1 MSLNKKICIIN
12 PNTTTSMTEVID
24 NAAKKY
30 AGLDTEIISTQPKNG
45 PESIEGY
52 YDEAFC
58 IPGLI
63 EEIKDNIDADGYIIA
78 CFDDTGLDAIRS
90 ITDKPVIGIGE
101 AAYHVAS
108 LVSENFSVITTLTR
122 SINPLKHNLKKYGLF
137 EKCVSVTAIEV
148 PVLDL
153 EEISEDNL
161 DKLNKGIEKTIL
173 EDNSEAIILGCAGM
187 SNLAKDLELSHG
199 LPVIEGVSSAVVLIE
214 GLINL
219 QIKTSKI
226 GSYALPRDKNYAG
239 YLSKFRPQ
247 R

>member
-1 MSLNKKICIIN
+1 MKRKICIIN
-12 PNTTTSMTEVID
+12 PNTTKAMTHKID
-24 NAAKKY
+24 LTAKNF
-30 AGLDTEIISTQPKNG
+30 ANVDTEIISVEPNIG

-58 IPGLI
+58 IPGLV
-63 EEIKDNIDADGYIIA
+63 EEINNNINADGYIIA
-78 CFDDTGLDAIRS
+78 CFDDTGLDAVRS

-108 LVSENFSVITTLTR
+108 IVSGNFSVITTLSR

-137 EKCVSVTAIEV
+137 EKCVSISAIEV

-153 EEISEDNL
+153 EEISNDNL

-187 SNLAKDLELSHG
+187 SNLAKDLELNHG

-226 GSYALPRDKNYAG
+226 GSYALPREKQYTG
-239 YLSKFRPQ
+239 FLSKFRPQ

>member
-1 MSLNKKICIIN
+1 MKRKICIIN
-12 PNTTTSMTEVID
+12 PNTTKAMTHKID
-24 NAAKKY
+24 LTAKNF
-30 AGLDTEIISTQPKNG
+30 ANVDTEIISVEPNIG

-63 EEIKDNIDADGYIIA
+63 EEINNNINADGYIIA
-78 CFDDTGLDAIRS
+78 CFDDTGLDAVRS

-108 LVSENFSVITTLTR
+108 FVSGNFSVITTLSR
-122 SINPLKHNLKKYGLF
+122 SINPLKHNLRKYGLF
-137 EKCVSVTAIEV
+137 EKCVSISAIEV

-153 EEISEDNL
+153 EEISNDNL

-187 SNLAKDLELSHG
+187 SNLAKDLELNHG

-226 GSYALPRDKNYAG
+226 GSYALPREKQYTG
-239 YLSKFRPQ
+239 FLSKFRPQ

>member
-1 MSLNKKICIIN
+1 MKRKICIIN
-12 PNTTTSMTEVID
+12 PNTTKAMTHKID
-24 NAAKKY
+24 LTAKNF
-30 AGLDTEIISTQPKNG
+30 ANVDTEIISVEPNIG

-63 EEIKDNIDADGYIIA
+63 EEINNNINADGYIIA
-78 CFDDTGLDAIRS
+78 CFDDTGLDAVRS

-108 LVSENFSVITTLTR
+108 IVSGNFSVITTLSR

-137 EKCVSVTAIEV
+137 EKCVSISAIEV
-148 PVLDL
+148 PVLDP
-153 EEISEDNL
+153 EEISNDNL

-187 SNLAKDLELSHG
+187 SNLAKDLELNHG

-226 GSYALPRDKNYAG
+226 GSYALPREKQYTG
-239 YLSKFRPQ
+239 FLSKFRPQ

>member
-1 MSLNKKICIIN
+1 MKRKICIIN
-12 PNTTTSMTEVID
+12 PNTTKAMTHKID
-24 NAAKKY
+24 LTAKNF
-30 AGLDTEIISTQPKNG
+30 ANVDTEIISVEPNIG

-63 EEIKDNIDADGYIIA
+63 EEINNNINADGYIIA
-78 CFDDTGLDAIRS
+78 CFDDTGLDAVRS

-108 LVSENFSVITTLTR
+108 IVSGNFSVITTLSR

-137 EKCVSVTAIEV
+137 EKCVSISAIEV

-153 EEISEDNL
+153 EEISNDNL

-226 GSYALPRDKNYAG
+226 GSYALPREKQYTG
-239 YLSKFRPQ
+239 FLSKFRPQ

>member
-1 MSLNKKICIIN
+1 MKRKICIIN
-12 PNTTTSMTEVID
+12 PNTTKAMTHKID
-24 NAAKKY
+24 LTAKNF
-30 AGLDTEIISTQPKNG
+30 ANVDTEIISVEPNIG

-63 EEIKDNIDADGYIIA
+63 EEINNNINADGYIIA
-78 CFDDTGLDAIRS
+78 CFDDTGLDAVRS

-108 LVSENFSVITTLTR
+108 IVSGNFSVITTLSR

-137 EKCVSVTAIEV
+137 EKCVSISAIEV

-153 EEISEDNL
+153 EEISNDNL
-161 DKLNKGIEKTIL
+161 DKINKGIEKTIL

-187 SNLAKDLELSHG
+187 SNLAKDLELNHG

-226 GSYALPRDKNYAG
+226 GYYALPREKQYTG
-239 YLSKFRPQ
+239 FLSKFRPQ

>member
-1 MSLNKKICIIN
+1 MKRKICIIN
-12 PNTTTSMTEVID
+12 PNTTKAMTHKID
-24 NAAKKY
+24 LTAKNF
-30 AGLDTEIISTQPKNG
+30 ANVDTEIISVEPNIG

-63 EEIKDNIDADGYIIA
+63 EEINNNINADGYIIA
-78 CFDDTGLDAIRS
+78 CFDDTGLDAVRS

-108 LVSENFSVITTLTR
+108 FVSGNFSVITTLSR

-137 EKCVSVTAIEV
+137 EKCVSISSIEV

-153 EEISEDNL
+153 EEISNDNL

-173 EDNSEAIILGCAGM
+173 EDNAEAIILGCAGM
-187 SNLAKDLELSHG
+187 SNLAKDLELNHG

-226 GSYALPRDKNYAG
+226 GSYALPREKLYKG
-239 YLSKFRPQ
+239 FLSKFRPQ

>member
-1 MSLNKKICIIN
+1 MKRKICIIN
-12 PNTTTSMTEVID
+12 PNTTKAMTHKID
-24 NAAKKY
+24 LTAKIF
-30 AGLDTEIISTQPKNG
+30 ANVDTEIISVEPNIG

-63 EEIKDNIDADGYIIA
+63 EEINNNINADGYIIA
-78 CFDDTGLDAIRS
+78 CFDDTGLDAVRS

-108 LVSENFSVITTLTR
+108 IVSGNFSVITTLSR

-137 EKCVSVTAIEV
+137 EKCVSISAIEV

-153 EEISEDNL
+153 EEISNDNL

-187 SNLAKDLELSHG
+187 SNLAKDLELNHG
-199 LPVIEGVSSAVVLIE
+199 LPVIEGVSSAVVLTE

-226 GSYALPRDKNYAG
+226 GSYALPREKQYTG
-239 YLSKFRPQ
+239 FLSKFRPQ

>member
-1 MSLNKKICIIN
+1 MKRKICIIN
-12 PNTTTSMTEVID
+12 PNTTKAMTHKID
-24 NAAKKY
+24 LTAKNF
-30 AGLDTEIISTQPKNG
+30 ANVDTEIISVEPNIG

-63 EEIKDNIDADGYIIA
+63 EEINNNINADGYIIA
-78 CFDDTGLDAIRS
+78 CFDDTGLDAVRS

-108 LVSENFSVITTLTR
+108 IVSGNFSVITTLSR

-137 EKCVSVTAIEV
+137 EKCVSISAIEV

-153 EEISEDNL
+153 EEISNDNL

-187 SNLAKDLELSHG
+187 SNLAKNLELNHG

-226 GSYALPRDKNYAG
+226 GSYALPREKQYTG
-239 YLSKFRPQ
+239 FLSKFRPQ

>member
-1 MSLNKKICIIN
+1 MKRKICIIN
-12 PNTTTSMTEVID
+12 PNTTKAMTHKID
-24 NAAKKY
+24 LTAKNF
-30 AGLDTEIISTQPKNG
+30 ANVDTEIISVEPNIG

-63 EEIKDNIDADGYIIA
+63 EEINNNINADGYIIA
-78 CFDDTGLDAIRS
+78 CFDDTGLDAVRS

-108 LVSENFSVITTLTR
+108 IVSGNFSVITTLSR

-137 EKCVSVTAIEV
+137 EKCVSISAIEV
-148 PVLDL
+148 PVLYL
-153 EEISEDNL
+153 EEISNDNL

-187 SNLAKDLELSHG
+187 SNLAKDLELNHG

-226 GSYALPRDKNYAG
+226 GSYALPREKQYKG
-239 YLSKFRPQ
+239 FLSKFRPQ

>member
-1 MSLNKKICIIN
+1 MKRKICIIN
-12 PNTTTSMTEVID
+12 PNTTKAMTHKID
-24 NAAKKY
+24 LTAKNF
-30 AGLDTEIISTQPKNG
+30 ANVDTEIISVEPNIG

-63 EEIKDNIDADGYIIA
+63 EEINNNINADGYIIA
-78 CFDDTGLDAIRS
+78 CFDDTGLDAVRS

-108 LVSENFSVITTLTR
+108 IVSGNFSVITTLSR

-137 EKCVSVTAIEV
+137 EKCVSISAIEV

-153 EEISEDNL
+153 EEISNDNL

-173 EDNSEAIILGCAGM
+173 EDNSEAIILGCAGV
-187 SNLAKDLELSHG
+187 SNLAKDLELNHG

-226 GSYALPRDKNYAG
+226 GSYALPREKQYTG
-239 YLSKFRPQ
+239 FLSKFRPQ

>member
-1 MSLNKKICIIN
+1 MKKEICIIN
-12 PNTTTSMTEVID
+12 PNTTKAMTHKID
-24 NAAKKY
+24 LTAKNF
-30 AGLDTEIISTQPKNG
+30 ANVDTEIISVEPNIG

-63 EEIKDNIDADGYIIA
+63 EEINNNINADGYIIA
-78 CFDDTGLDAIRS
+78 CFDDTGLDAVRS

-108 LVSENFSVITTLTR
+108 IVSGNFSVITTLSR

-137 EKCVSVTAIEV
+137 EKCVSISAIEV

-153 EEISEDNL
+153 EEISNDNL

-187 SNLAKDLELSHG
+187 SNLAKDLELNHG

-226 GSYALPRDKNYAG
+226 GSYALPREKQYTG
-239 YLSKFRPQ
+239 FLSKFRPQ

>member
-1 MSLNKKICIIN
+1 M
-12 PNTTTSMTEVID
+12 
-24 NAAKKY
+24 
-30 AGLDTEIISTQPKNG
+30 
-45 PESIEGY
+45 
-52 YDEAFC
+52 
-58 IPGLI
+58 
-63 EEIKDNIDADGYIIA
+63 
-78 CFDDTGLDAIRS
+78 
-90 ITDKPVIGIGE
+90 
-101 AAYHVAS
+101 
-108 LVSENFSVITTLTR
+108 
-122 SINPLKHNLKKYGLF
+122 
-137 EKCVSVTAIEV
+137 SVTAIEV

-153 EEISEDNL
+153 EEISDDNL
-161 DKLNKGIEKTIL
+161 NKLNKGIEKTIL

-226 GSYALPRDKNYAG
+226 GSYALPRDKNYTG

>member
-1 MSLNKKICIIN
+1 MKRKICIIN
-12 PNTTTSMTEVID
+12 PNTTKAMTHKID
-24 NAAKKY
+24 LTAKNF
-30 AGLDTEIISTQPKNG
+30 ANVDTEIISVEPNIG

-63 EEIKDNIDADGYIIA
+63 EEINNNINADGYIIA
-78 CFDDTGLDAIRS
+78 CFDDTGLDAVRS

-108 LVSENFSVITTLTR
+108 IVSGNFSVITTLSR

-137 EKCVSVTAIEV
+137 EKCVSISAIEV

-153 EEISEDNL
+153 EEISNDNL

-219 QIKTSKI
+219 QIKTSKT
-226 GSYALPRDKNYAG
+226 GSYALPRDKNYTG

>member
-1 MSLNKKICIIN
+1 MKRKICIIN
-12 PNTTTSMTEVID
+12 PNTTKAMTHKID
-24 NAAKKY
+24 LTAKNF
-30 AGLDTEIISTQPKNG
+30 ANVDTEIISVEPNIG

-63 EEIKDNIDADGYIIA
+63 EEINNNINADGYIIA
-78 CFDDTGLDAIRS
+78 CFDDTGLDAVRS

-108 LVSENFSVITTLTR
+108 IVSGNFSVITTLSR

-137 EKCVSVTAIEV
+137 EKCVSISAIEV

-153 EEISEDNL
+153 EEISNDNL
-161 DKLNKGIEKTIL
+161 DKLNKCIEKTIL

-199 LPVIEGVSSAVVLIE
+199 LPVIEGVSSAVVLTE

-226 GSYALPRDKNYAG
+226 GSYALPRDKNYTG